1 MITEYDLYVG
11 KCGKFRLQKF
21 FLKNGGLL
29 PQIKTGIID
38 DYDTIVM
45 CGESRRT
52 DIEKIKLKGLIILVC
67 VAKGLGVIK
76 VQEVKND

>member
-1 MITEYDLYVG
+1 MITEYDPYVG

-38 DYDTIVM
+38 DYDTILM
-45 CGESRRT
+45 CGESRRI
-52 DIEKIKLKGLIILVC
+52 DIERIELEGLIRLVC
-67 VAKGLGVIK
+67 IAAGLSGV
-76 VQEVKND
+76 VNV

>member
-1 MITEYDLYVG
+1 MITEYDPYVG

-45 CGESRRT
+45 CGESRRI
-52 DIEKIKLKGLIILVC
+52 DIKRIKLEGLIGLVC
-67 VAKGLGVIK
+67 FAEGLLGV
-76 VQEVKND
+76 VNV

>member
-1 MITEYDLYVG
+1 MITEYDPYVG

-38 DYDTIVM
+38 DYDAILM
-45 CGESRRT
+45 RREPGRI
-52 DIEKIKLKGLIILVC
+52 DIGRIKLEGLITLVC
-67 VAKGLGVIK
+67 FAEGLLSGSIK
-76 VQEVKND
+76 Y